1 MSAQGE
7 PSRCRNDNVVYVL
20 PVSSSFSHSGS
31 RGGPARDVVVVAL
44 RGRGSRLAGTPARGN
59 ATAPQQRPSR
69 RRHSRRAGSQRCRRR
84 QLFACFIQ
92 VMDMDQLHPK
102 ARRPRRALY
111 PRCEVCALRARR
123 TPWPPRMPCAQES
136 RQVPPKV
143 APAAAL
149 LTSLTA
155 RAGWVAPVTGMG
167 QWGVGA
173 KTRPQTPPP
182 PRLGRRQRRGR
193 RQAVGCVGFVCD

>member
-20 PVSSSFSHSGS
+20 PVSSSFSHSGF
-31 RGGPARDVVVVAL
+31 RGPARDVVVVAL
-44 RGRGSRLAGTPARGN
+44 RGRGSRLAGTAPARGN

-69 RRHSRRAGSQRCRRR
+69 RRRRRRAGSQRCRRR

-92 VMDMDQLHPK
+92 VMDQLHPK
-102 ARRPRRALY
+102 ARRPRRALHL
-111 PRCEVCALRARR
+111 RCEVCALRPRR
-123 TPWPPRMPCAQES
+123 MPWPPRMPCAQEPPGAPES
-136 RQVPPKV
+136 R
-143 APAAAL
+143 AAAATL

-167 QWGVGA
+167 QWGSGL
-173 KTRPQTPPP
+173 RPGPKPRP
-182 PRLGRRQRRGR
+182 RPRLGRQVAGARR
-193 RQAVGCVGFVCD
+193 